1 MKRLLSLIAVVG
13 LLLTACGSSGDNEHT
28 GGSHNGAMPTAT
40 AGADHGAMADKPG
53 TTTPGAGRSGMPGMR
68 GEGTATESMSFD
80 QMFIA
85 AMIPHHQSA
94 TDMAKVARTN
104 AEHPE
109 TKQLANQIIS
119 AQQEEI
125 GRMRAWYKEW
135 YGTDQVPEMDQKMMG
150 SMMPDMDM
158 CDMGMEAQDLS
169 KVKPFDKAFIDAMIP
184 HHESAIAMSRHALK
198 QAKRPEIKKLAREI
212 SSSQQKEIDQMK
224 RWRTAWYGS

>member
-28 GGSHNGAMPTAT
+28 GGSHDGAMPAVT

-53 TTTPGAGRSGMPGMR
+53 TGTPGAGHLGMPGMG
-68 GEGTATESMSFD
+68 GEGTATAAMSFD

-85 AMIPHHQSA
+85 AMIPHHGSA

-109 TKQLANQIIS
+109 IKQLANQIIS
-119 AQQEEI
+119 AQQDEI

-135 YGTDQVPEMDQKMMG
+135 YGTNQVPEMDHEMMG
-150 SMMPDMDM
+150 SMMPGM
-158 CDMGMEAQDLS
+158 DMGMEAQDLS
-169 KVKPFDKAFIDAMIP
+169 GAKPFDKAFIDAMIP

-198 QAKRPEIKKLAREI
+198 QAKRPEIRQLAREI
-212 SSSQQKEIDQMK
+212 VSSQQKEIDQMK